1 MATAAPTPRRTPA
14 QLAAEGFAALVE
26 KLGLADAVR
35 FVQLYD
41 PGRGDYTRD
50 RHQWLGTLTH
60 DEVAG
65 LMAQAEARRQ
75 QDGGGLEARNRAE

>member
-1 MATAAPTPRRTPA
+1 MATATPAPRRTPA
-14 QLAAEGFAALVE
+14 QLASEGFAVLVE

-50 RHQWLGTLTH
+50 RYQWLGGLTH
-60 DEVAG
+60 EEIAG
-65 LMAQAEARRQ
+65 LMAEAEATRSAAGR
-75 QDGGGLEARNRAE
+75 